1 MHETGA
7 GLIGARI
14 IQVMEDGHQDVQ
26 HVGALEHVEEEL
38 LVVLAELPEEDQQFL
53 VEVDLWRGKNSKEE
67 HELLS
72 RI

>member
-53 VEVDLWRGKNSKEE
+53 VEVDLWRGKNSKE

>member
-14 IQVMEDGHQDVQ
+14 IQVMVDGHQDVQ

-53 VEVDLWRGKNSKEE
+53 VEVDLWWGKNSKE